1 VDDINPINYKI
12 HLEPDLQTFKFSGA
26 ADISI
31 DAESP
36 TREIALNA
44 LELEILSCQVVAEG
58 ESKSCRFVLDPKKEV
73 VKVSLPDDMS
83 GNIILRIEYKGEI
96 NNKMAGFYRST
107 YLSDGQEKFAA
118 VTQFEESDARRAFP
132 CFDHPEKKAT
142 FDIEMVVSE
151 DLVAISNGPVLE
163 EKSLEERRKFIR
175 FQQTPKMSTYLIF
188 VGVGEFEFIEDEGEV
203 LVRVATMPG
212 MKKYGGFGL
221 EFGRKSLEFSEE
233 YYGIKFPLPK
243 LDLIAIADFA
253 FGAMENWGA
262 ITFRENLLLHFP
274 GITSSGGEER
284 ICEVI
289 AHEMAH
295 QWFGNLVTP
304 SDWKYLWLNES
315 FATYFGYGI
324 VDHYHPE
331 WGVWEQFLHG
341 QLDSALERDSLCET
355 IPIEIPGG
363 EHVVINASTAPII
376 YNKGGSVLRQ
386 IEGYIGQENFK
397 KGLRAYLKKHEYAC
411 ASSHHLWEALEE
423 VSEKPISRMMEGWI
437 GQPGFPIIEAE
448 MEENHLILT
457 QTRFTYLPHNSEE
470 EWMIPITIRVFTRD
484 GNSKILT
491 TLLESKRTVIDL
503 GPEAVGYKINE
514 GQTGFFRVLYKEK
527 ENFKEL
533 GRQVSDKTLGPVD
546 RWGLQNDLYALV
558 RRGDVSLEA
567 YLDFLSNYS
576 DEDAFLPLISMASN
590 LYHGYLVMEGSIKE
604 NIAATGKTLFERVM
618 KRIGHD
624 PTPDEGHTIS
634 ILREPLI
641 WHTALYGSNDVKD
654 FARHKF
660 SSLMRGEKVHQDI
673 MASIMRVGAWHGDSE
688 VFDWL
693 DKRFKTSE
701 SEAERMNIL
710 SALGSFSEK
719 GLIEKAL
726 DYTLKEVPDRNKFV
740 PIGHM
745 TANPNAI
752 PYMWEWF
759 VKHLDELEQFHPMHY
774 ERVVGSIVPVSG
786 IGKEE
791 EVGKFFADYIEKK
804 EKAKDII
811 KLSLERLAINSG
823 MRSS

>member
-1 VDDINPINYKI
+1 MNPINYKI
-12 HLEPDLQTFKFSGA
+12 HLEPDLHSFQFLGTT
-26 ADISI
+26 DISI
-31 DAESP
+31 EATGPVS
-36 TREIALNA
+36 EISLNA
-44 LELEILSCQVVAEG
+44 LELDILCCQVFG
-58 ESKSCRFVLDPKKEV
+58 KDGLRNCPFVLDPKKEMV
-73 VKVSLPDDMS
+73 TISLPDEMS
-83 GNIILRIEYKGEI
+83 GEVNLKIDYKGEI

-107 YLSDGQEKFAA
+107 YLSDGKEKYAA

-142 FDIEMVVSE
+142 FDIEMIIRE
-151 DLVAISNGPVLE
+151 NLVAISNGPSIE
-163 EKSLEERRKFIR
+163 EKSLGDGRKSIR
-175 FQQTPKMSTYLIF
+175 FQQTPKMSTYLLF
-188 VGVGEFEFIEDEGEV
+188 FGVGEFEFIEDPGEV

-212 MKKYGGFGL
+212 MKKYGRLGL
-221 EFGRKSLEFSEE
+221 DFGRKSLEFSEA

-289 AHEMAH
+289 AHEIAH

-324 VDHYHPE
+324 VDHYHPQ
-331 WGVWEQFLHG
+331 WGVWAQFLHR
-341 QLDSALERDSLCET
+341 QTDSALERDSLCET

-386 IEGYIGQENFK
+386 IEGYVGQENFQ
-397 KGLRAYLKKHEYAC
+397 KGLRAYLKKHEFAC
-411 ASSHHLWEALEE
+411 ASSRHLWEAFEE

-448 MEENHLILT
+448 RDEDHLILT
-457 QTRFTYLPHNSEE
+457 QARFTYLPHESEQ
-470 EWMIPITIRVFTRD
+470 EWIIPIGIKVFTRD
-484 GNSKILT
+484 GNARTLI
-491 TLLESKRTVIDL
+491 TLLDSKRAVIDL
-503 GPEAVGYKINE
+503 GRDVAGYKINE
-514 GQTGFFRVLYKEK
+514 GQTGFYRVLYKEK
-527 ENFKEL
+527 GNFREL
-533 GRQVSDKTLGPVD
+533 GRRVSDKTLESED

-558 RRGDVSLEA
+558 RRGDVSLEE

-576 DEDAFLPLISMASN
+576 TEDTFLPLISIASN
-590 LYHGYLVMEGSIKE
+590 LYHAYLVLAGSTGDR
-604 NIAATGKTLFERVM
+604 IAAVGKSMFDKVL
-618 KRIGHD
+618 KQIGYE
-624 PTPDEGHTIS
+624 PTPEEGHTTS

-641 WHTALYGSNDVKD
+641 WYSALYGSNDVKD
-654 FARHKF
+654 FALKKF
-660 SSLMRGEKVHQDI
+660 SALMRGEKVHQDI
-673 MASIMRVGAWHGDSE
+673 MASVMRVGAWHGDSE
-688 VFDWL
+688 VFDWF
-693 DKRFKTSE
+693 DKRFKTAE

-710 SALGSFSEK
+710 AALGSFSKKDLIEK
-719 GLIEKAL
+719 GLNYVL
-726 DYTLKEVPDRNKFV
+726 SEVPDRNKFV
-740 PIGHM
+740 PVGYM
-745 TANPNAI
+745 SSNPSAI

-759 VKHLDELEQFHPMHY
+759 VAHLKELEKFHPAHY
-774 ERVVGSIVPVSG
+774 ERVIGSIVPLGG

-791 EVGKFFADYIEKK
+791 EVRAFFADYMGKTD
-804 EKAKDII
+804 KAKDVI

>member
-590 LYHGYLVMEGSIKE
+590 LYHGYLVMEGPIKD
-604 NIAATGKTLFERVM
+604 NIAAKGKTLFERVI
-618 KRIGHD
+618 KQIGHD
-624 PTPDEGHTIS
+624 PAPDEGHTVS

-654 FARHKF
+654 FARQKF
-660 SSLMRGEKVHQDI
+660 TSLMNGEKIHQDI

-693 DKRFKTSE
+693 DKQFKTSE

-710 SALGSFSEK
+710 SALGSFSDK

-726 DYTLKEVPDRNKFV
+726 DYTLSEVPDRNKFV

-745 TANPNAI
+745 AVNPNAI

-774 ERVVGSIVPVSG
+774 ERVIGSIVPLGG

-791 EVGKFFADYIEKK
+791 EVVDFFASYMDKK
-804 EKAKDII
+804 EKAKDVI

>member
-514 GQTGFFRVLYKEK
+514 GQTGFFLVLYKEK

-590 LYHGYLVMEGSIKE
+590 LYHGYLVMEGPIKD
-604 NIAATGKTLFERVM
+604 NIAAKGKTLFERVI
-618 KRIGHD
+618 KQIGHD
-624 PTPDEGHTIS
+624 PAPDEGHTVS

-654 FARHKF
+654 FARQKF
-660 SSLMRGEKVHQDI
+660 TSLMNGEKIHQDI

-693 DKRFKTSE
+693 DKQFKTSE

-710 SALGSFSEK
+710 SALGSFSDK

-726 DYTLKEVPDRNKFV
+726 DYTLSEVPDRNKFV

-745 TANPNAI
+745 AVNPNAI

-774 ERVVGSIVPVSG
+774 ERVIGSIVPLGG

-791 EVGKFFADYIEKK
+791 EVVDFFASYMDKK
-804 EKAKDII
+804 EKAKDVI